1 MTAQLVLKPTIAD
14 IEREVVHMA
23 YVVEQ
28 YGERYAPILDSLIGH
43 LDAAKRSESPLERA
57 RRILD
62 RAEADGIVVPRRS
75 KK

>member
-1 MTAQLVLKPTIAD
+1 MAQNPEPTTAE
-14 IEREVVHMA
+14 IERGVVHMA
-23 YVVEQ
+23 YVVDR

-43 LDAAKRSESPLERA
+43 LEAARRRESPRERA

-62 RAEADGIVVPRRS
+62 QAEADGIVVPRWP